1 MKGVK
6 ILLYDEKELNIW
18 GTLTITNKEN
28 NDKLIIKSDVA
39 DEYDCTVVIEDLIG
53 QLYYKDIDF
62 NNCESE
68 MVIYIEIKTAGI
80 PIMEINKTYL
90 KILEKINGKIS
101 FEISY
106 TEVE

>member
-1 MKGVK
+1 MKVVK

-28 NDKLIIKSDVA
+28 NNKLIIKSDLT

-53 QLYYKDIDF
+53 QLYYKEIDF

-68 MVIYIEIKTAGI
+68 MVIYIEIKTAGA
-80 PIMEINKTYL
+80 PIMEINRTYL
-90 KILEKINGKIS
+90 KILEKIKAKIR
-101 FEISY
+101 FEIFY
-106 TEVE
+106 T